1 MAGAAISLRDLAIHY
16 RVHEKEPGLAGSL
29 RSLVRRRYRDVAAV
43 DGISFDI
50 AAGEIVGF
58 LGPNGA
64 GKTTTLKMMSG
75 LLHPTGGSVTVGGY
89 EPYKRDPEFLQSI
102 TLVMGHKQQLLWDLP
117 AADSFLVNQAFY
129 DIAEGD
135 YRHRLGELTELLGL
149 SPILHKP
156 LRMLSLGE
164 RMKCELA
171 AALLHRPQILFLD
184 EPTIGLDINMQQS
197 VRDFVRAYNQ
207 QYGATVVLTSHY
219 MGDIAALVSRVIV
232 IDGGR
237 IAFDG
242 SLRALTDKVAD
253 HKMLRLH
260 FTRPVEC
267 SALEAFGTVE
277 NCHGHQ
283 ATIRISRHAVP
294 QVAGAIL
301 GNFPVEDIAIEE
313 VPIEEVIRTL
323 FAAPGGTSPQGA
335 ACAGN

>member
-1 MAGAAISLRDLAIHY
+1 MTGVAISLRDLEMHY

-29 RSLVRRRYRDVAAV
+29 RSLVRRRHRDVIAV
-43 DGISFDI
+43 DRISFDI
-50 AAGEIVGF
+50 SAGEVVGF

-75 LLHPTGGSVTVGGY
+75 LLHPTDGSVTVGGY
-89 EPYKRDPEFLQSI
+89 VPHKRDPDFLHAI

-129 DIAEGD
+129 DIPETD
-135 YRHRLGELTELLGL
+135 YRRRLDELSELLGL
-149 SPILHKP
+149 APILYKP

-197 VRDFVRAYNQ
+197 LRDFIRAYNR

-260 FTRPVEC
+260 FTGPVERA
-267 SALEAFGTVE
+267 ALERFGTVE
-277 NCHGHQ
+277 SCHGNQ
-283 ATIRISRHAVP
+283 ATIRIGRSAVP

-301 GNFPVEDIAIEE
+301 GNFPVEDIAIED
-313 VPIEEVIRTL
+313 VPIEDVIRTL
-323 FAAPGGTSPQGA
+323 FAAPGNNPSEGA
-335 ACAGN
+335 GCARN